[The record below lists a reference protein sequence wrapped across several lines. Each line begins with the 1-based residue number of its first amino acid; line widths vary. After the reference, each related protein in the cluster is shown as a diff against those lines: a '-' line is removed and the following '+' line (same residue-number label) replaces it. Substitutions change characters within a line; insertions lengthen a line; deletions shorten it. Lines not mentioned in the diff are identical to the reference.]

1 MLPNDVRRAW
11 ADRCGL
17 AWDES
22 DDRVREPEKYGW
34 PHDFEIFYAGWKAS
48 YTTAQE
54 LVPES
59 SGLPWTGD
67 VQGRRPASCAPSEM
81 SPPTERITFDDWW
94 NKQDLDLPFFYA
106 CREAW
111 QTALAEGKRRALAD
125 EDPLRDFLVAQAAP
139 AHGGSDDKRAH
150 GWLADS
156 VREGQQGPAP
166 SAPIL
171 EALILAQIVLR
182 RWTELYAKLQNECG
196 EVVSRKLDYNLPPA
210 DHVRALESIAAAL
223 EHVKALPSV
232 PTSATTPPSDAEER
246 IVSMIRYVGVKA
258 GVAEAT
264 YGAMCHEVRCILRS
278 SDRTVVKE

>member
-67 VQGRRPASCAPSEM
+67 VQGRRPASCAPSE
-81 SPPTERITFDDWW
+81 
-94 NKQDLDLPFFYA
+94 
-106 CREAW
+106 
-111 QTALAEGKRRALAD
+111 
-125 EDPLRDFLVAQAAP
+125 
-139 AHGGSDDKRAH
+139 
-150 GWLADS
+150 
-156 VREGQQGPAP
+156 
-166 SAPIL
+166 SAPTFTRVEIMGHPDQPVSARCIL
-171 EALILAQIVLR
+171 SGCRDLSHA
-182 RWTELYAKLQNECG
+182 
-196 EVVSRKLDYNLPPA
+196 
-210 DHVRALESIAAAL
+210 
-223 EHVKALPSV
+223 
-232 PTSATTPPSDAEER
+232 SATTPPSDAEER